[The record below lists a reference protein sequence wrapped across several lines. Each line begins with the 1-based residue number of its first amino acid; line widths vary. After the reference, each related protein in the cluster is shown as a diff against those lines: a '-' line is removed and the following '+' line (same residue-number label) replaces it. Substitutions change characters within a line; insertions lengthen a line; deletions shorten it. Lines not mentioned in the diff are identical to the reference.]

1 MLTKHETRT
10 SHRNSD
16 SSFSTCPRLRQR
28 NVPRKLPT
36 PLWVWKA
43 LSTRRR
49 GRMCRTG
56 FVTMPDL
63 CALTWTLSLA
73 RNPRKRKSLWRKS
86 QLASTIRSIKCVSW
100 FTVQDPSSL
109 CCCPIIAV
117 PNKQTCSHHY
127 WSSSFHHQL
136 QGYQPQ
142 FMFPLRHSILRITAR
157 LYFTWYSQS
166 DAVAF
171 LLVFVAVGLCS
182 QVKEPFRCEQ
192 VLHRDCWAAQG
203 CHHQNSLGWFSKIWL

>member
-10 SHRNSD
+10 SRRNSD

-43 LSTRRR
+43 LSIRRR
-49 GRMCRTG
+49 GLMCRMG

-109 CCCPIIAV
+109 CCCPMIAV
-117 PNKQTCSHHY
+117 PNKQTFSHHY
-127 WSSSFHHQL
+127 WSSSIHHQL
-136 QGYQPQ
+136 QGYQELTIHVSTQ
-142 FMFPLRHSILRITAR
+142 T
-157 LYFTWYSQS
+157 
-166 DAVAF
+166 
-171 LLVFVAVGLCS
+171 
-182 QVKEPFRCEQ
+182 
-192 VLHRDCWAAQG
+192 
-203 CHHQNSLGWFSKIWL
+203 